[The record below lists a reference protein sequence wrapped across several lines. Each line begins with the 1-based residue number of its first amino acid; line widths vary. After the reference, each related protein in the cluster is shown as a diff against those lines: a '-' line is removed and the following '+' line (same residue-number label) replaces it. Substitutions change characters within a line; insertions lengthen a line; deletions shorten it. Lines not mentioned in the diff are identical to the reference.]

1 MAFPVAQRWLIAA
14 LIVSGAASA
23 VSGSIDPY
31 FLDVVMGVGVSV
43 VLASS
48 LNLINGFTG
57 QFSLGH
63 AGFMALGAYTS
74 AMLSTVVAPRLGW
87 SPALLQWVFF
97 PFSLLVGWIACR
109 GSRSC
114 SGGSLAAAQG

>member
-1 MAFPVAQRWLIAA
+1 MAFPIAQRWLLAA
-14 LIVSGAASA
+14 LILAGVASA

-63 AGFMALGAYTS
+63 AGFMAVGAY
-74 AMLSTVVAPRLGW
+74 A
-87 SPALLQWVFF
+87 
-97 PFSLLVGWIACR
+97 
-109 GSRSC
+109 
-114 SGGSLAAAQG
+114 

>member
-1 MAFPVAQRWLIAA
+1 MAFPVAQRWLLGVLVIS
-14 LIVSGAASA
+14 LGASA
-23 VSGSIDPY
+23 LSGSIDPY

-63 AGFMALGAYTS
+63 AGFMAVGAY
-74 AMLSTVVAPRLGW
+74 A
-87 SPALLQWVFF
+87 
-97 PFSLLVGWIACR
+97 
-109 GSRSC
+109 
-114 SGGSLAAAQG
+114 